1 MDQQQW
7 ASKSHAPRCPS
18 CLPVDG
24 LSRGRVLHLQPCL
37 PKDVDDCVVPQKV
50 TWNTR
55 DKVGSA
61 T

>member
-1 MDQQQW
+1 MDQHQW

-24 LSRGRVLHLQPCL
+24 LSCRGVLHLQSCL

-50 TWNTR
+50 T
-55 DKVGSA
+55 
-61 T
+61 